1 MNKGSRVLF
10 GVMFLLIGVGMIF
23 NNFSLLG
30 SDFNDS
36 DSISLKSIDKIIVK
50 GSSEDIR
57 IIKSNGSDLKAELTG
72 KSIGLS
78 FNKPKVEIKKSGNN
92 VTVRVKRSIFQMFS
106 SSKLELDIFI
116 SDDYKDD
123 LSLNLSSGNLNVEER
138 FDVNILDIDI
148 SSGDMV
154 IDEINSDEAKINVS
168 SGSLTIKS
176 FTGDIDGEISSGDV
190 EIDYLAFDNDIKF
203 HASSGSVEI
212 ALPEGSDFDLYGTKS
227 SGSIKIEFDLS
238 DYSKSDGTIKGTAGN
253 GGNKIDLDVSSG
265 SISIDER

>member
-1 MNKGSRVLF
+1 MSNGSRILL
-10 GVMFLLIGVGMIF
+10 GVIILMIGIGMIF

-30 SDFNDS
+30 NGIDDS
-36 DSISLKSIDKIIVK
+36 DSISLKSIDDIIVK

-57 IIKSNGSDLKAELTG
+57 IIKSNDNDLTAELTG
-72 KSIGLS
+72 KSIGSS
-78 FNKPKVEIKKSGNN
+78 FNKPKVEIKKSGNT

-106 SSKLELDIFI
+106 SSKLELDVFI

-123 LSLNLSSGNLNVEER
+123 LSLNLSSGNLKMEER

-148 SSGDMV
+148 SSGEML

-190 EIDYLAFDNDIKF
+190 EIDYLEFDNDIKF

-212 ALPEGSDFDLYGTKS
+212 ALPEGSDFDLSASKS
-227 SGSIKIEFDLS
+227 SGSIKVEFDLNDS
-238 DYSKSDGTIKGTAGN
+238 SKSDDKVRGTAGN

-265 SISIDER
+265 SISIIKR